1 QAKFRTGVYQVMKNL
16 LNTLLITLLSFIS
29 ITSFAGGAGG
39 SAAQSQY
46 YVIEDPFTI
55 NFLRQSEQKA
65 RYLQIQ
71 VALQSKDPLILSNAE
86 NNLPMIQH
94 TLRSLFAEQDMDTV
108 TSLEGRSRLQQ
119 AAYERINAI
128 FEEEINNSNLEAVYF
143 TTFLWQ

>member
-1 QAKFRTGVYQVMKNL
+1 MKNL
-16 LNTLLITLLSFIS
+16 LNALLIAWLSFIS
-29 ITSFAGGAGG
+29 ITSFAGGVSS

-65 RYLQIQ
+65 RYLQIK
-71 VALQSKDPLILSNAE
+71 VALQSKDPIIISNAE
-86 NNLPMIQH
+86 SNLPMIQH

-108 TSLEGRSRLQQ
+108 TSLEGRGQLQQ

-128 FEEEINNSNLEAVYF
+128 FEEEISNSNLEAVYF

>member
-1 QAKFRTGVYQVMKNL
+1 MKNL
-16 LNTLLITLLSFIS
+16 LNALLITVLSFTS
-29 ITSFAGGAGG
+29 ITSFAGGASG

-65 RYLQIQ
+65 RYLQIK
-71 VALQSKDPLILSNAE
+71 VALQSKDPVILSNAE
-86 NNLPMIQH
+86 SNLPMIQH
-94 TLRSLFAEQDMDTV
+94 ALRSLFAEQDMDTV
-108 TSLEGRSRLQQ
+108 TNPEGRSQLQQ

-128 FEEEINNSNLEAVYF
+128 FEEEISNSNLEAVYF

>member
-1 QAKFRTGVYQVMKNL
+1 MKNL
-16 LNTLLITLLSFIS
+16 LNALLITLLSFIS
-29 ITSFAGGAGG
+29 ITSFAGGTSG

-65 RYLQIQ
+65 RYLQIK
-71 VALQSKDPLILSNAE
+71 VALQSKDPVILSNAE
-86 NNLPMIQH
+86 SNLPMIQH

-108 TSLEGRSRLQQ
+108 TSLEGRGQLQQ

-128 FEEEINNSNLEAVYF
+128 FEEEISNSNLEAVYF

>member
-1 QAKFRTGVYQVMKNL
+1 MKNL

-29 ITSFAGGAGG
+29 ITSFSFAGGTSG

-65 RYLQIQ
+65 RYLQIK
-71 VALQSKDPLILSNAE
+71 VALQSKDPIILSNAE
-86 NNLPMIQH
+86 SNLPMIQH

-108 TSLEGRSRLQQ
+108 TSLEGRSQLQQ
-119 AAYERINAI
+119 AAYEHINAI
-128 FEEEINNSNLEAVYF
+128 FEEEISNSNLEAVYF